1 MASISF
7 LLQST
12 KKPASIYVRV
22 RDSNFDAKAKTDLLI
37 DPDNWSSAKKQP
49 KNIKDAEGK
58 KIKSDLDEIYS
69 IILKGLNTKDAFTT
83 IDSTW
88 IYETLN
94 PKNNKEEYKTI
105 LEYFDIYLNFKKSKK
120 AKSSMISK
128 INVVKKLVYDFE
140 KQRKRTILLIDF
152 DLKMTEEFVDYM
164 TSNNYRQSYIFRVV
178 KFIKTVCRHAR
189 DSGLKTS
196 PNLDSIKTED
206 SETSKIYLTLEEIE
220 KIKLVN
226 LTTDGL
232 TNARDW
238 LVISCYLGQRVS
250 DLMRC
255 SKDKIKKIGNHYAID
270 LTQKKTQKPILV
282 AITPEVEL
290 ELKKRNGDFPRSI
303 SAQRYNEH
311 IKEVCKIA
319 GLTNKVHG
327 ILYDKETN
335 RDIDGEYEKWQL
347 ITSHVGRRSFATNYY
362 GKYPTAFL
370 MSQTGHTTE
379 RAFLEYIGKGRMD
392 FISQFLDMVHSNVVK
407 S

>member
-1 MASISF
+1 MASITF

-22 RDSNFDAKAKTDLLI
+22 RDSDFDAKAKTDLFI
-37 DPDNWSSAKKQP
+37 DPDNCSVAKKQP
-49 KNIKDAEGK
+49 KNIKDADGK
-58 KIKSDLDEIYS
+58 KIKKELDDIYS
-69 IILKGLNTKDAFTT
+69 IILNGLNTKDSLT
-83 IDSTW
+83 IVDSTW
-88 IYETLN
+88 IYDKLK
-94 PKNNKEEYKTI
+94 PQNNKEEYKT
-105 LEYFDIYLNFKKSKK
+105 LVEYFDIYLDFKIVKK
-120 AKSSMISK
+120 AKTSMISK
-128 INVVKKLVYDFE
+128 IKVVRKLVNDFQE
-140 KQRKRTILLIDF
+140 FRKRKVLLVDF
-152 DLKMTEEFVDYM
+152 DMKTTEEFVDFM
-164 TSNNYRQSYIFRVV
+164 VSNKYRQSYIFRVV

-189 DSGLKTS
+189 DSGLKTNS
-196 PNLDSIKTED
+196 NLDSIKTVD
-206 SETSKIYLTLEEIE
+206 SDTCKIYLTIEEIE
-220 KIKLVN
+220 KIKAVI

-232 TNARDW
+232 SNARDW

-319 GLTNKVHG
+319 GLTNKVNG

-392 FISQFLDMVHSNVVK
+392 FISQFLDMVHGS
-407 S
+407 

>member
-105 LEYFDIYLNFKKSKK
+105 LEYFDIYLDFKISKK
-120 AKSSMISK
+120 AKSSMVSK
-128 INVVKKLVYDFE
+128 IKVVKKLVADFE

-189 DSGLKTS
+189 DSGLRTH

-206 SETSKIYLTLEEIE
+206 SDTCKIYLSLDEIE
-220 KIKLVN
+220 KIKSVN

-238 LVISCYLGQRVS
+238 LVISCFLGQRVS

-255 SKDKIKKIGNHYAID
+255 SKDKIVKTGNHFSVD
-270 LTQKKTQKPILV
+270 LTQKKTEKAIYA
-282 AITPEVEL
+282 AITPEVEH
-290 ELKKRNGDFPRSI
+290 ELKKRGGEFPRPI

-311 IKEVCKIA
+311 IKDICKIA
-319 GLTNKVHG
+319 GLNEKIEG

-335 RDIDGEYEKWQL
+335 RDIDGVYEKWQL
-347 ITSHVGRRSFATNYY
+347 ISSHVGRRSFATNYY
-362 GKYPTAFL
+362 GRYPTAFL

-379 RAFLEYIGKGRMD
+379 RAFLEYIGKGRID
-392 FISQFLDMVHSNVVK
+392 FISQFLDMLYSNK
-407 S
+407 